1 MNNKLKIKDILLI
14 ALLTAVYMIL
24 YFITMMVIMPLGAFG
39 HAISPGICGLLAG
52 TVIYFMA
59 RKVGKMWQFTLMTLL
74 TMGVFALMGGG
85 YLPWLISSTLTA
97 ILADFI
103 ASRSKETPV
112 LKIAVSSALMHMGQA
127 WGAIIPTMFFV
138 DRYREE
144 WISRGQTAEAM
155 DNMIRYTAGKW
166 GVISSVVV
174 FLLAFAGVYIGYL
187 ILRKHFK
194 EV

>member
-103 ASRSKETPV
+103 ASHSKETPV

>member
-97 ILADFI
+97 ILADLI

-166 GVISSVVV
+166 GAISSVVV
-174 FLLAFAGVYIGYL
+174 FALAFAGVYMGYL
-187 ILRKHFK
+187 ILRKHFR